1 MTITHDQNNTQDATK
16 QHYGKVMAEGLF
28 KTSEGLKSTLK
39 AMGEF
44 KRIYS
49 EELQEKLKGDI
60 TTEER
65 TKLENELAEMNKP
78 EVKSGEMMIAQI
90 DGAMGKLNDALMSA
104 FKIKK

>member
-1 MTITHDQNNTQDATK
+1 MTITHDQQQDTK

-44 KRIYS
+44 KKMYS
-49 EELQEKLKGDI
+49 EELNEKLKGDI

-65 TKLENELAEMNKP
+65 TKLEGELAELNKP
-78 EVKSGEMMIAQI
+78 EVKSSEMMIHQI
-90 DGAMGKLNDALMSA
+90 DLAMGKLNDALISA
-104 FKIKK
+104 FKLNK

>member
-1 MTITHDQNNTQDATK
+1 MTITHDQETTK

-39 AMGEF
+39 AMSEF

-49 EELQEKLKGDI
+49 EELQDKLKGDI

-65 TKLENELAEMNKP
+65 VKLENELAEINKP
-78 EVKSGEMMIAQI
+78 EVKSSEMMIAQI
-90 DGAMGKLNDALMSA
+90 DGAMGKLNDAIMSA
-104 FKIKK
+104 FKLKK

>member
-1 MTITHDQNNTQDATK
+1 MTITHDQETTK

-39 AMGEF
+39 AMSEF
-44 KRIYS
+44 KSIYTA
-49 EELQEKLKGDI
+49 ELQDKLKGNL

-65 TKLENELAEMNKP
+65 IKLENELAEMNKP
-78 EVKSGEMMIAQI
+78 EVKSGEMMIQQI
-90 DGAMGKLNDALMSA
+90 DTAMSRLNDALMSA